1 MQREKEAVIII
12 TTHPNCNFHL
22 LQIMKTVTETRLL
35 DKMTLTAVVSCFCST
50 VYFLVVN
57 LLA

>member
-1 MQREKEAVIII
+1 
-12 TTHPNCNFHL
+12 
-22 LQIMKTVTETRLL
+22 MKTVTETRLL